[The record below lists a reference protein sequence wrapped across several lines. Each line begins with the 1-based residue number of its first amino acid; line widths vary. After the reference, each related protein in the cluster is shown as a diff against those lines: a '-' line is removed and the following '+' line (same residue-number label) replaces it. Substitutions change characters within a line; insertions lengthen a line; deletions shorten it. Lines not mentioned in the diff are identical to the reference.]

1 MKTTL
6 TALTLAAMLATSAQ
20 AGGPVLI
27 VEDETAEAAPQ
38 NRKNVIPLILLGI
51 AVAALIAGGSDN
63 CFVEETPAPTP
74 DPVC

>member
-6 TALTLAAMLATSAQ
+6 TALALAAMLATSAQ
-20 AGGPVLI
+20 AGGPVI

-74 DPVC
+74 PSGGC